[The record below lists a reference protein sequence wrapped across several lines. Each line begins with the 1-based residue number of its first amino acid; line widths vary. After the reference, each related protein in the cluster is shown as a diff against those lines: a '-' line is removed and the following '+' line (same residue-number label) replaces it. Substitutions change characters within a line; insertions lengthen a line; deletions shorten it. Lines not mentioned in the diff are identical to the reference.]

1 MSPPLWQRR
10 LKVLNRVRLYQRHL
24 TVPYLSF
31 SISDSVS
38 KSDSGFYS
46 CGAVSASGSNMVRT
60 ELKVVDKEEEEEE
73 HGGGVGPSQGGAPP
87 VITLGPANQTLA
99 AGDTARWVVQIKKTY
114 IYDDC
119 IYAII

>member
-1 MSPPLWQRR
+1 M
-10 LKVLNRVRLYQRHL
+10 LNRVCLFQRHL

-31 SISDSVS
+31 SFSDSVS

-60 ELKVVDKEEEEEE
+60 ELRVVDKEEEEKQ
-73 HGGGVGPSQGGAPP
+73 GGGVESSQGGAPP

-99 AGDTARWVVQIKKTY
+99 AGDTARWVVHIKNVLFLW
-114 IYDDC
+114 
-119 IYAII
+119 